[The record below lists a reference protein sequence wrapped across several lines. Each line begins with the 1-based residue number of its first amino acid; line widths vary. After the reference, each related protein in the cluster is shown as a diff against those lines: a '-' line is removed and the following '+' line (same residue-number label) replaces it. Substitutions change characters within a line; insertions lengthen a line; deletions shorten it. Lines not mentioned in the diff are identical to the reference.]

1 MNLKQARPL
10 ALEWLNGDVAKR
22 TSIAQSL
29 KGAHAQQVFL
39 QCLAESVPAMEGA
52 DHAADQEKGI
62 ATAASAA

>member
-10 ALEWLNGDVAKR
+10 AQEWLNSDVAKR

-39 QCLAESVPAMEGA
+39 QCLAELVP
-52 DHAADQEKGI
+52 EKKG
-62 ATAASAA
+62 

>member
-10 ALEWLNGDVAKR
+10 ALEWLSGDVAKR

-39 QCLAESVPAMEGA
+39 QCLAESVPAVKGA
-52 DHAADQEKGI
+52 EQAADQEKRI

>member
-10 ALEWLNGDVAKR
+10 AQEWLNSDLAKR

-39 QCLAESVPAMEGA
+39 QCLAELVP
-52 DHAADQEKGI
+52 EKKV
-62 ATAASAA
+62 

>member
-10 ALEWLNGDVAKR
+10 ALEWLNSDIAKR

-29 KGAHAQQVFL
+29 KGAHAMQVFL

-52 DHAADQEKGI
+52 KQGEAQEKGI
-62 ATAASAA
+62 ATAASAD

>member
-10 ALEWLNGDVAKR
+10 AQEWLNSDVAKR

-39 QCLAESVPAMEGA
+39 QCLAELV
-52 DHAADQEKGI
+52 
-62 ATAASAA
+62 ATKQG